1 MIPQKILQYIKRWK
15 SYTPVSE
22 LLLCLLLLLPSGCLF
37 YSFSGSSLSQKA
49 KTFTV
54 HDLKSKVALGPATL
68 ADQITQS
75 LRDELVK
82 KTRLKEKATEG
93 DLQFD
98 GIVTGFQ
105 YSPLAPNTKDDKTS
119 GSRVQ
124 LSITVQ
130 ITYINKYDNN
140 FTFKK
145 KDFTQKKDVEA
156 GLELAE
162 EANMVDV
169 IIQKLIQ
176 DIYNASIAN
185 W

>member
-1 MIPQKILQYIKRWK
+1 M
-15 SYTPVSE
+15 
-22 LLLCLLLLLPSGCLF
+22 
-37 YSFSGSSLSQKA
+37 YSLSGSALPKEA

-68 ADQITQS
+68 ADQLTQS
-75 LRDELVK
+75 LRDELIK
-82 KTRLKEKATEG
+82 KTSLKEKATEG

-98 GIVTGFQ
+98 GIVTGFK
-105 YSPLAPNTKDDKTS
+105 YSPLAPSTQDDKTS

-124 LSITVQ
+124 LSITIQ

-145 KDFTQKKDVEA
+145 KDFTQKEDVEA
-156 GLELAE
+156 GREHAE
-162 EANMVDV
+162 EANMVDA
-169 IIQKLIQ
+169 IIKKLIQ